1 MLDPLA
7 SHRTTEASMK
17 LAVYLGQQGEPTRCM
32 FLALGAAKRIL
43 KRALLRRVSMPSP
56 KKSFDRVPLGH
67 TRGGHA
73 SMLALVLGAGV
84 SISVFGA
91 HGATAR
97 FQQAAAVSAAPAD
110 PQEVREILDRY
121 CVACHS
127 EALSSGGLALDVL
140 DVENPAENPQAWERA
155 IRRLRTGT
163 MPPGGVPRPDEA
175 GYEAV
180 ATWLENEIDREWTAS
195 PNPGRVGAV
204 HRLNRLEYNNAVRD
218 LFGLDV
224 DVTSLLP
231 GDETADGSFDNFAD
245 VLSISTAHMQRYMSV
260 ARQVTRLATGLP
272 PENPVVETFEVPL
285 HVVQDQR
292 QSEDLPFGSRGG
304 IAVPFNF
311 PVDGEYVIKV
321 RLRGNWQDY
330 LMGMG
335 WAQQVDVRLDGALLR
350 RFTVGGEAPG
360 RPAPMSFTG
369 PGERGDPEWEV
380 YMTTADEGFEIRF
393 PAEAGPRIVGVSFV
407 REMWEPG
414 GVPQPIQRG
423 RLLANDDLYMDYQSI
438 HSVEIGGPYQATG
451 LATDTPSRSEIF
463 VCHPDRGAEEE
474 ACATEILARLA
485 RRAYRRPVTGQ
496 DVQTLLGFF
505 HEGRGSRGSFDAGI
519 QFATEFLLSDPDFLL
534 RVTRDPVGA
543 DAGEVYRLSDLDIAS
558 RLSFFLWSSIPDEEL
573 LDLAE
578 RGQLRNP
585 EIREEQVR
593 RMLADPRAVDALV
606 DGFAAQWLNVRRVGE
621 VVVDPLVYPNF
632 DESLLDAFQRETE
645 LFVGNNLREDRSVL
659 ELLTADYTYVNARLA
674 RHYGF
679 PGIYGSR
686 FRRITPPDS
695 EQRGGL
701 LAQGGLL
708 AATSYPGRTSP
719 VLRGKWL
726 LDNVLGSPPPAP
738 PANVPEFPENQ
749 SGTTPRSV
757 RERLE
762 LHRADLVCATCH
774 STIDPLGFALEN
786 FDVIGGWRTVDES
799 GRPIDALGSWPGGQ
813 ELHGFSD
820 LRAMLV
826 DPPERFVATVTE
838 KLMSYALGR
847 RLEYYD
853 RPAVRRIV
861 QRSEADDYRWSSII
875 LGIVESPAF
884 LMTTASAID

>member
-1 MLDPLA
+1 
-7 SHRTTEASMK
+7 
-17 LAVYLGQQGEPTRCM
+17 
-32 FLALGAAKRIL
+32 
-43 KRALLRRVSMPSP
+43 MPPP
-56 KKSFDRVPLGH
+56 KKSRLPQA
-67 TRGGHA
+67 RGGHA
-73 SMLALVLGAGV
+73 SVLALVLGGVV
-84 SISVFGA
+84 SIGVFGA
-91 HGATAR
+91 HGTAAR
-97 FQQAAAVSAAPAD
+97 LGQAAAPSAD
-110 PQEVREILDRY
+110 PEEVREILDRY

-127 EALSSGGLALDVL
+127 ETLRSGGLAFDVL
-140 DVENPAENPQAWERA
+140 DVENPADDPQAWERA

-180 ATWLENEIDREWTAS
+180 ATWLENEIDREWTAR

-304 IAVPFNF
+304 IAVSFNF

-321 RLRGNWQDY
+321 RLRTNWQDY
-330 LMGMG
+330 VMGMG
-335 WAQQVDVRLDGALLR
+335 WAQQVEVRLDGGLLR
-350 RFTVGGEAPG
+350 RFTIGGEAPG
-360 RPAPMSFTG
+360 NPAPMSFTG

-380 YMTTADEGFEIRF
+380 YMRTADEELEVRI
-393 PAEAGPRIVGVSFV
+393 PVEAGPRIVGVSFV

-423 RLLANDDLYMDYQSI
+423 RLLANDDLYMDYQSV

-451 LATDTPSRSEIF
+451 PASDTDSRAEIF

-474 ACATEILARLA
+474 ACASEILGRLA

-505 HEGRGSRGSFDAGI
+505 HQGREARGTFDAGI
-519 QFATEFLLSDPDFLL
+519 QFALEFLLSDPDFLL
-534 RVTRDPVGA
+534 RVTRDPEGA
-543 DAGEVYRLSDLDIAS
+543 DAGEVYRLSDLDVAS

-578 RGQLRNP
+578 RGQLANP
-585 EIREEQVR
+585 EVREEQVR

-632 DESLLDAFQRETE
+632 DESLLEAFQRETE
-645 LFVGNNLREDRSVL
+645 LFVGNTLREDRSVL
-659 ELLTADYTYVNARLA
+659 ELLTADYTYVNERLA
-674 RHYGF
+674 RHYGL

-686 FRRITPPDS
+686 FRRITLPDL

-738 PANVPEFPENQ
+738 PANVPEFPENR
-749 SGTTPRSV
+749 SGTIPKSV

-762 LHRADLVCATCH
+762 LHRADFACATCH
-774 STIDPLGFALEN
+774 ATIDPLGFALEN
-786 FDVIGGWRTVDES
+786 FDAIGGWRTVDEL
-799 GRPIDALGSWPGGQ
+799 GNPIDALGSWPGGQ

-826 DPPERFVATVTE
+826 DPPERFVGTVTE

-861 QRSEADDYRWSSII
+861 QRSRADDYRWSSII
-875 LGIVESPAF
+875 LGIVESPSF
-884 LMTTASAID
+884 LMSTASALD

>member
-1 MLDPLA
+1 
-7 SHRTTEASMK
+7 
-17 LAVYLGQQGEPTRCM
+17 
-32 FLALGAAKRIL
+32 
-43 KRALLRRVSMPSP
+43 MPSP
-56 KKSFDRVPLGH
+56 KKNCDPVPSGRLRAGRMPVGH
-67 TRGGHA
+67 MRAGQA
-73 SMLALVLGAGV
+73 SVLALLLIAG
-84 SISVFGA
+84 ISLTTFGA
-91 HGATAR
+91 HSGAAGSWQASAATALPVIT
-97 FQQAAAVSAAPAD
+97 APPAVSASVTD
-110 PQEVREILDRY
+110 PQEVQEILDAY
-121 CVACHS
+121 CVRCHQ
-127 EALSSGGLALDVL
+127 ETRQSGGFALDVL
-140 DVENPAENPQAWERA
+140 DVENPADDPQAWERA
-155 IRRLRTGT
+155 IRKLRART
-163 MPPGGVPRPDEA
+163 MPPGGIAHPDEA
-175 GYEAV
+175 EYEAV
-180 ATWLENEIDREWTAS
+180 TTWLESEIDREWRAD

-218 LFGLDV
+218 LLGLDV
-224 DVTSLLP
+224 DVTTLLP

-272 PENPVVETFEVPL
+272 PETPVVERFEVPL

-304 IAVPFNF
+304 LAVPFNF
-311 PVDGEYVIKV
+311 PVDGEYVIEV
-321 RLRGNWQDY
+321 RLRANWQDY

-335 WAQQVDVRLDGALLR
+335 WPQLIDVRIDGELVG
-350 RFTVGGEAPG
+350 RFTTGGEAPG

-380 YMTTADEGFEIRF
+380 YMQSADDELAVRV
-393 PAEAGPRIVGVSFV
+393 PVQAGPRIVGVSFV

-423 RLLANDDLYMDYQSI
+423 RLLANDDVYMDYQSI
-438 HSVEIGGPYQATG
+438 YSVEIGGPHQVAG
-451 LATDTPSRSEIF
+451 PAIDTESRREIF
-463 VCHPDRGAEEE
+463 VCHPDRGAEEDM
-474 ACATEILARLA
+474 CATEILARLA
-485 RRAYRRPVTGQ
+485 RLAYRRPVTGP
-496 DVQTLLGFF
+496 DVQTLVGFF
-505 HEGRGSRGSFDAGI
+505 REGREARGSFDAGI
-519 QFATEFLLSDPDFLL
+519 QFALEFLLSDPDFLL
-534 RVTRDPVGA
+534 RVGREPVGA

-578 RGQLRNP
+578 RGELTNP
-585 EIREEQVR
+585 RVREAQVR
-593 RMLADPRAVDALV
+593 RMLADPRAADALV

-632 DESLLDAFQRETE
+632 DGSLLEAFQRETE
-645 LFVGNNLREDRSVL
+645 LFVGNAVREDRPIP

-686 FRRITPPDS
+686 FRRITVPDP

-726 LDNVLGSPPPAP
+726 LDNVLGSPAPSPPP
-738 PANVPEFPENQ
+738 DVPEFPENEA
-749 SGTTPRSV
+749 GTTPVSV

-762 LHRADLVCATCH
+762 QHREDRVCAACH
-774 STIDPLGFALEN
+774 SLIDPLGFALEN
-786 FDVIGGWRTVDES
+786 FDVIGGWRTSDES
-799 GRPIDALGSWPGGQ
+799 GTAIDALGSWPGGQ
-813 ELHGFSD
+813 ELDGFSD

-826 DPPERFVATVTE
+826 DPPERFVGTVTE

-853 RPAVRRIV
+853 QPAVRQIV
-861 QRSEADDYRWSSII
+861 ERSEADDYRWSSII
-875 LGIVESPAF
+875 LGIVESPSF
-884 LMTTASAID
+884 LMRTASDVN

>member
-1 MLDPLA
+1 
-7 SHRTTEASMK
+7 
-17 LAVYLGQQGEPTRCM
+17 
-32 FLALGAAKRIL
+32 
-43 KRALLRRVSMPSP
+43 MPPP
-56 KKSFDRVPLGH
+56 KKSRDQVLVKGTSKTRLLRA
-67 TRGGHA
+67 RGGHA
-73 SMLALVLGAGV
+73 SVLALVLGGVV
-84 SISVFGA
+84 SIGVFGA
-91 HGATAR
+91 HSTASR
-97 FQQAAAVSAAPAD
+97 LGQAAEASAD

-127 EALSSGGLALDVL
+127 ETLRSGGLAFDVL
-140 DVENPAENPQAWERA
+140 DVENPADDPQAWERA

-180 ATWLENEIDREWTAS
+180 ATWLENEIDREWTAR

-321 RLRGNWQDY
+321 RLRTNWQDY
-330 LMGMG
+330 VMGMG
-335 WAQQVDVRLDGALLR
+335 WAQQVEVRLDGGLLR
-350 RFTVGGEAPG
+350 RFTIGGEAPG
-360 RPAPMSFTG
+360 NPAPMSFTG

-380 YMTTADEGFEIRF
+380 YMRTADEELEVRI
-393 PAEAGPRIVGVSFV
+393 PVEAGPRIVGVSFV

-438 HSVEIGGPYQATG
+438 HSVEIGGPYQVTG
-451 LATDTPSRSEIF
+451 PASDTDSRAEIF

-474 ACATEILARLA
+474 ACASEILGRLA

-505 HEGRGSRGSFDAGI
+505 HEGLEARGSFDAGI
-519 QFATEFLLSDPDFLL
+519 QFALEFLLSDPDFLL
-534 RVTRDPVGA
+534 RVTRDPEAAG
-543 DAGEVYRLSDLDIAS
+543 AGEVYRLSDLDVAS

-578 RGQLRNP
+578 RGQLANP
-585 EIREEQVR
+585 EVREEQVR
-593 RMLADPRAVDALV
+593 RMLADPRAVSALV

-632 DESLLDAFQRETE
+632 DESLLEAFQRETE
-645 LFVGNNLREDRSVL
+645 LFVGNTLREDRSVL
-659 ELLTADYTYVNARLA
+659 ELLTADYTYVNERLA

-686 FRRITPPDS
+686 FRRITLPDL

-738 PANVPEFPENQ
+738 PANVPEFPENEP
-749 SGTTPRSV
+749 GTTPKSV

-762 LHRADLVCATCH
+762 LHRADFACATCH
-774 STIDPLGFALEN
+774 ATIDPLGFALEN
-786 FDVIGGWRTVDES
+786 FDAIGGWRTVDES
-799 GRPIDALGSWPGGQ
+799 GNPIDALGSWPGGR

-826 DPPERFVATVTE
+826 DPPERFVGTVTE

-861 QRSEADDYRWSSII
+861 QRSKADDYRWSSII
-875 LGIVESPAF
+875 LGIVESPSF
-884 LMTTASAID
+884 LMSTASGVD

>member
-1 MLDPLA
+1 
-7 SHRTTEASMK
+7 
-17 LAVYLGQQGEPTRCM
+17 
-32 FLALGAAKRIL
+32 
-43 KRALLRRVSMPSP
+43 MPSP
-56 KKSFDRVPLGH
+56 QKSRDRVLVGRH
-67 TRGGHA
+67 RRGHA
-73 SMLALVLGAGV
+73 SVLALMLGAGV
-84 SISVFGA
+84 SLTVFGA
-91 HGATAR
+91 HTGAVR
-97 FQQAAAVSAAPAD
+97 VRQASEVSAPPAD
-110 PQEVREILDRY
+110 PQEVQEILNAY
-121 CVACHS
+121 CVRCHQGTRQ
-127 EALSSGGLALDVL
+127 SGGFALDVL
-140 DVENPAENPQAWERA
+140 DVENPADDPQAWERA
-155 IRRLRTGT
+155 IRKLRART
-163 MPPGGVPRPDEA
+163 MPPGGVARPGEA
-175 GYEAV
+175 DYEAV
-180 ATWLENEIDREWTAS
+180 TTWLENEIDREWRAN

-260 ARQVTRLATGLP
+260 ARRVTRLATGLP
-272 PENPVVETFEVPL
+272 PETPVVETFEVPL

-304 IAVPFNF
+304 IAVRFNF

-321 RLRGNWQDY
+321 RLRTNWQDY
-330 LMGMG
+330 VMGMG
-335 WAQQVDVRLDGALLR
+335 RPQQVDVRLDGELVR
-350 RFTVGGEAPG
+350 RFTIGGEAPG

-380 YMTTADEGFEIRF
+380 YMLTADEGLEVRLPIR
-393 PAEAGPRIVGVSFV
+393 AGPRTVGVSFV

-423 RLLANDDLYMDYQSI
+423 RLLANDELYMDYQSV
-438 HSVEIGGPYQATG
+438 HSVEIGGPYQITG
-451 LATDTPSRSEIF
+451 PAIDTDSRREIF

-485 RRAYRRPVTGQ
+485 RRAYRRPVNGG
-496 DVQTLLGFF
+496 DVQMLLGFF
-505 HEGRGSRGSFDAGI
+505 HEARETRGSFDAGI
-519 QFATEFLLSDPDFLL
+519 QFALEFLVSDPDFLL
-534 RVTRDPVGA
+534 RVMREPVDV
-543 DAGEVYRLSDLDIAS
+543 DAGEVYRLSDLDVAS
-558 RLSFFLWSSIPDEEL
+558 RLSFFLWSSIPDEKL

-578 RGQLRNP
+578 RGELTNP
-585 EIREEQVR
+585 RVREDQVR

-606 DGFAAQWLNVRRVGE
+606 DGFVAQWLNVRRVGE
-621 VVVDPLVYPNF
+621 VVVDPEVYPEF
-632 DESLLDAFQRETE
+632 DESLLEAFQRETE
-645 LFVGNNLREDRSVL
+645 LFVGSTLREDRSLL
-659 ELLTADYTYVNARLA
+659 ELLTADYTYVNGRLA

-679 PGIYGSR
+679 PAMYGSR
-686 FRRITPPDS
+686 FRRITVPDP

-701 LAQGGLL
+701 LAHGGLL

-738 PANVPEFPENQ
+738 PPNVPEFPENEA
-749 SGTTPRSV
+749 GTTPKSV

-762 LHRADLVCATCH
+762 RHREDRVCAACH
-774 STIDPLGFALEN
+774 AVIDPLGFALEN
-786 FDVIGGWRTVDES
+786 FDAIGGWRTVDES
-799 GRPIDALGSWPGGQ
+799 GNPIDALGSWPGGQ
-813 ELHGFSD
+813 ELDGFSG

-826 DPPERFVATVTE
+826 DSPERFVGTVTE

-853 RPAVRRIV
+853 QPAVRQIV
-861 QRSEADDYRWSSII
+861 ERSRADDYRWSSII

-884 LMTTASAID
+884 LMRTASAVD

>member
-1 MLDPLA
+1 
-7 SHRTTEASMK
+7 
-17 LAVYLGQQGEPTRCM
+17 
-32 FLALGAAKRIL
+32 
-43 KRALLRRVSMPSP
+43 MPSP
-56 KKSFDRVPLGH
+56 KKSCDRVPSGRL
-67 TRGGHA
+67 RAGHA
-73 SMLALVLGAGV
+73 PVLALVFGVGV
-84 SISVFGA
+84 SMVVLGA
-91 HGATAR
+91 HGAAAR
-97 FQQAAAVSAAPAD
+97 LSQASAVSAVPAHPPETD

-127 EALSSGGLALDVL
+127 ETLRSGGLALDVL
-140 DVENPAENPQAWERA
+140 DVEDPAADPQPWERA
-155 IRRLRTGT
+155 IRKLRART

-180 ATWLENEIDREWTAS
+180 ATWLEDEIDREWTAN
-195 PNPGRVGAV
+195 PNPGRASAV
-204 HRLNRLEYNNAVRD
+204 HRLNRSEYNNAVRD
-218 LFGLDV
+218 LFALDV

-245 VLSISTAHMQRYMSV
+245 VLSISTVHMERYMSV

-272 PENPVVETFEVPL
+272 PETPVVETFEIPL
-285 HVVQDQR
+285 HVVQDHR

-304 IAVPFNF
+304 IAVPYNF
-311 PVDGEYVIKV
+311 PGDGDYVIKV
-321 RLRGNWQDY
+321 RLRTNWQDY
-330 LMGMG
+330 VMGMG
-335 WAQQVDVRLDGALLR
+335 RPQQVDVRLDGELVR

-380 YMTTADEGFEIRF
+380 YMLTADEELEVRV
-393 PAEAGPRIVGVSFV
+393 PVQAGSRIVGVSFV
-407 REMWEPG
+407 RELWEPG

-423 RLLANDDLYMDYQSI
+423 RLLANDELYMDYQSI
-438 HSVEIGGPYQATG
+438 HSVEIGGPYQVTG
-451 LATDTPSRSEIF
+451 SASDTPTTDTDSRREIF

-474 ACATEILARLA
+474 ACAAEILARLA

-505 HEGRGSRGSFDAGI
+505 HQGRETRGSFEAGI
-519 QFATEFLLSDPDFLL
+519 QFALEFLLSDPDFLL
-534 RVTRDPVGA
+534 RVLREPEGA
-543 DAGEVYRLSDLDIAS
+543 DAGEVYDLSDLDVAS

-573 LDLAE
+573 LALAE
-578 RGQLRNP
+578 SGELTDP
-585 EIREEQVR
+585 EIREDQVR
-593 RMLADPRAVDALV
+593 RMLADPRAADALV
-606 DGFAAQWLNVRRVGE
+606 DGFAAQWLNVRRVAE
-621 VVVDPLVYPNF
+621 VVVDPALYPNF
-632 DESLLDAFQRETE
+632 DESLLEAFQRETE
-645 LFVGNNLREDRSVL
+645 LFVGNTLREDRSIL
-659 ELLTADYTYVNARLA
+659 ELLTADYTYVNGRLA

-686 FRRITPPDS
+686 FRRITLPDT

-701 LAQGGLL
+701 LAHGGLL

-726 LDNVLGSPPPAP
+726 LDNVLGAPPPRP
-738 PANVPEFPENQ
+738 PADVPEFPENE
-749 SGTTPRSV
+749 SGTAPRSV

-762 LHRADLVCATCH
+762 RHREDFVCASCH
-774 STIDPLGFALEN
+774 SLIDPLGFALEN
-786 FDVIGGWRTVDES
+786 FDAIGGWRTVDES
-799 GRPIDALGSWPGGQ
+799 GHAIDARGSWPGGR

-826 DPPERFVATVTE
+826 DPPERFVGTVTE

-861 QRSEADDYRWSSII
+861 QESKADDYRWSSII
-875 LGIVESPAF
+875 LGIVESPSF
-884 LMTTASAID
+884 LMRTAAVD